1 MLGLDPVVIALR
13 IPALL
18 IAITIHEFAH
28 ARMAYFF
35 GDATAKNQGRMNLNP
50 INHLDPIGTIMILLV
65 GFGWAKPVPINPYN
79 FNQYRRG
86 LRWVSFAGP
95 MVNFMLGFIS
105 LLLLNILLQAGL
117 TNGLFI
123 QFMIVLMQLNV
134 LLAIFNL
141 LPIPPL
147 DGSKILMSFLSDQYL
162 GFYRQIERYAPL
174 ILIGLIITRVL
185 WWIILPAFEL
195 VNSLFVNLVR
205 ILPGLTP
212 IIDLMGRA
220 VI

>member
-1 MLGLDPVVIALR
+1 LFNLDPVVIALR

-28 ARMAYFF
+28 ARMAYQF
-35 GDATAKNQGRMNLNP
+35 GDQTAKNQGRMNLNP

-95 MVNFMLGFIS
+95 LANFILGFIS
-105 LLLLNILLQAGL
+105 LLFLNILLKAGIIE
-117 TNGLFI
+117 GLFL
-123 QFMIVLMQLNV
+123 QFIVVLMQLNI

-141 LPIPPL
+141 IPVPPL
-147 DGSKILMSFLSDQYL
+147 DGSKILMSFLSDSYL
-162 GFYRQIERYAPL
+162 GLYRKVEQYAPIILL
-174 ILIGLIITRVL
+174 ILIFTGAFRYIINPLYSLVISFYSLLIG
-185 WWIILPAFEL
+185 F
-195 VNSLFVNLVR
+195 
-205 ILPGLTP
+205 LPGF
-212 IIDLMGRA
+212 
-220 VI
+220 

>member
-1 MLGLDPVVIALR
+1 MTENLLGLDPVIIALR

-18 IAITIHEFAH
+18 IAITIHEFSH
-28 ARMAYFF
+28 ARMAYNF
-35 GDATAKNQGRMNLNP
+35 GDSTAKNQGRMNLNP

-95 MVNFMLGFIS
+95 LSNFILGFFS
-105 LLLLNILLQAGL
+105 LLLLSVFANAGM
-117 TNGLFI
+117 TSGLFI
-123 QFMIVLMQLNV
+123 QFMVVLMQLNI

-147 DGSKILMSFLSDQYL
+147 DGSKILMSFLSDTYL
-162 GFYRQIERYAPL
+162 GYYRQIERYAPMIL
-174 ILIGLIITRVL
+174 ILLIVTRVL
-185 WWIILPAFEL
+185 GSIIFPLYQL
-195 VNSLFVNLVR
+195 VVNFFSLIISL
-205 ILPGLTP
+205 LPGL
-212 IIDLMGRA
+212 
-220 VI
+220 

>member
-1 MLGLDPVVIALR
+1 MFNLDPVVIALR

-28 ARMAYFF
+28 ARMAYQF
-35 GDATAKNQGRMNLNP
+35 GDQTAKNQGRMNLNP

-95 MVNFMLGFIS
+95 LANFILGFIS
-105 LLLLNILLQAGL
+105 LLFLNILLKAGIIE
-117 TNGLFI
+117 GLFL
-123 QFMIVLMQLNV
+123 QFIVVLMQLNI

-141 LPIPPL
+141 IPVPPL
-147 DGSKILMSFLSDQYL
+147 DGSKILMSFLSDSYL
-162 GFYRQIERYAPL
+162 GLYRKVEQYAPIILL
-174 ILIGLIITRVL
+174 ILIFTGAFRYIINPLYSLVISFYSLLIG
-185 WWIILPAFEL
+185 F
-195 VNSLFVNLVR
+195 
-205 ILPGLTP
+205 LPGF
-212 IIDLMGRA
+212 
-220 VI
+220 